1 MRRGFSLIEVIIA
14 VIILAILSGMIIPRV
29 TRTTKAEHDNAIEKV
44 RDLLSMYA
52 FRSAT
57 SSSQQIA
64 LWQDPETGWLAL
76 LFKGRDPSATSEDG
90 EKSKYEWTADSR
102 IPPVVLPRGM
112 EISDLLVDGGSVS
125 GTDWIVPT
133 TPGGGRP
140 SIELRLVSGT
150 IDAVLRLDSNSMVPI
165 RIDAGGP
172 PVPERKRINLDEYG
186 TRGEKW

>member
-1 MRRGFSLIEVIIA
+1 MRRGFSLIEIIIA

-29 TRTTKAEHDNAIEKV
+29 TRTTKAEHNNAVEKV

-52 FRSAT
+52 FRNAT

-76 LFKGRDPSATSEDG
+76 LFKNRDPSSTSEDG
-90 EKSKYEWTADSR
+90 EKSRYEWEADSR
-102 IPPVVLPRGM
+102 IPPVILPRGM
-112 EISDLLVDGGSVS
+112 EVSDLLIDGSSVS
-125 GTDWIVPT
+125 GSDWIVPT

-140 SIELRLVSGT
+140 SIELRLISGS
-150 IDAVLRLDSNSMVPI
+150 IDSILRLDSNSMVPV
-165 RIDAGGP
+165 RIDAGSL
-172 PVPERKRINLDEYG
+172 PVPVRERIDLDAYG